1 VKVLHTS
8 DWHLGR
14 GLGNYDLFADQ
25 ENAISFIVDEA
36 IKRKVDVIVIAG
48 DVFDRGT
55 PPPISIRLLNAAL
68 TRLYEAGIVSI
79 VTAGNHDSAERLTAY
94 ANLLKDNVYICGSIA
109 DSGKPI
115 IHKDE
120 FGEVAFY
127 PLSFLWPDQSIE
139 TFESLGQ
146 GEIDRSHQ
154 AVHEHAMSLVLADLK
169 TRETK
174 RSVVIAHSFVTTYG
188 VKKKRELIDGV
199 EVENDVTVSESER
212 DISIGGVQT
221 VTADTFD
228 GATYVALGHLHG
240 AQKITAQKSKAL
252 LRYSG
257 SPIRYSLSEKNH
269 KKSFTVVN
277 IGPEA
282 IISESD
288 IEVVPIP
295 QSRGMV
301 TVKASCAEILSGKYE
316 TNKNDFVELVIT
328 DQELDAIE
336 LAKAR
341 TYFPY
346 VLRTETKFFNPGR
359 LEEFAGV
366 DTEKMSDLELISQFF
381 EKVAGKKLNAGE
393 LKTVTAAFEDA
404 NKSLEAGK

>member
-1 VKVLHTS
+1 MRLLHTS

-14 GLGNYDLFADQ
+14 GLGNYDLFSDQ
-25 ENAISFIVDEA
+25 EDAITFIVDEA
-36 IKRKVDVIVIAG
+36 IRRKVEVFVIAG

-55 PPPISIRLLNAAL
+55 PPPRSIKLLNAAL

-94 ANLLKDNVYICGSIA
+94 ANLLKDSVHICGSIA
-109 DSGKPI
+109 DTGKPI
-115 IHKDE
+115 ILKDE
-120 FGEVAFY
+120 FGDVAFY

-139 TFESLGQ
+139 TFESLGH
-146 GEIDRSHQ
+146 GEINRSHQ
-154 AVHEHAMSLVLADLK
+154 AVHEHAMSLVLDDLK
-169 TRETK
+169 SRKTK
-174 RSVVIAHSFVTTYG
+174 RSVIIAHSFVTTYG

-212 DISIGGVQT
+212 DLSIGGVQT

-240 AQKITAQKSKAL
+240 AQKITPQKSKAL

-269 KKSFTVVN
+269 NKSFTVVN
-277 IGPEA
+277 IGTEP
-282 IISESD
+282 IIQERD

-301 TVKASCAEILSGKYE
+301 TVKASCKEILSGKYE
-316 TNKNDFVELVIT
+316 SNKSDFVELVIT

-359 LEEFAGV
+359 LEDFAGI
-366 DTEKMSDLELISQFF
+366 DTEKMSDIELIGQFF
-381 EKVAGKKLNAGE
+381 LKVAGKKLSADE
-393 LKTVTAAFEDA
+393 LKIVTGAVEEV
-404 NKSLEAGK
+404 NKNLEGGK

>member
-1 VKVLHTS
+1 MRILHTS

-14 GLGNYDLFADQ
+14 GLGNYDLFSDQ
-25 ENAISFIVDEA
+25 EDAVGFIVDEA
-36 IKRKVDVIVIAG
+36 IKRQVEVIVIAG

-55 PPPISIRLLNAAL
+55 PPPRSIKLLNAAL

-109 DSGKPI
+109 DTGKPI
-115 IHKDE
+115 IFKDE
-120 FGEVAFY
+120 FGDVAFY

-139 TFESLGQ
+139 TFESLGH
-146 GEIDRSHQ
+146 GAINRSHQ

-169 TRETK
+169 SRETK
-174 RSVVIAHSFVTTYG
+174 RAVVIAHSFVTTYG

-212 DISIGGVQT
+212 DLSIGGVQT
-221 VTADTFD
+221 VTADAFD

-240 AQKITAQKSKAL
+240 AQKITPQKSKTL

-269 KKSFTVVN
+269 KKSFAVIN
-277 IGPEA
+277 IGPESV
-282 IISESD
+282 ISETD

-316 TNKNDFVELVIT
+316 ANKNDFVELVIT
-328 DQELDAIE
+328 DQTLDAIE

-341 TYFPY
+341 TYFPF

-359 LEEFAGV
+359 LGEFAGI
-366 DTEKMSDLELISQFF
+366 DSEKMSDLELISQFF
-381 EKVAGKKLNAGE
+381 QKVAGKKLDAGE
-393 LKTVTAAFEDA
+393 LKIVTAAFENV
-404 NKSLEAGK
+404 NKDLEAGK